1 MILGIIIRQRL
12 KDSQVFYKAK
22 VHAHVIVPLSVLHA
36 SWCPVSVAVV
46 HLNNRTKCWPFSLNC
61 GI

>member
-22 VHAHVIVPLSVLHA
+22 VCAQAIVSLSVLHA
-36 SWCPVSVAVV
+36 SSSGSF
-46 HLNNRTKCWPFSLNC
+46 K
-61 GI
+61 